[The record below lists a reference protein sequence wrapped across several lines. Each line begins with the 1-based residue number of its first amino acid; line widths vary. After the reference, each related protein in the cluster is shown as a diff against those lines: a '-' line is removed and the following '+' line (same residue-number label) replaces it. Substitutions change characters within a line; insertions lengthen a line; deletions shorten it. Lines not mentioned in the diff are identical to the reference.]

1 MIKVMS
7 SRLDRV
13 AEMATTVKQQCKH
26 LGFEQGDAIELAITE
41 ALNNV
46 ILHAHKELYRLS
58 IEVSV
63 ERIGLAL
70 QICVTDH
77 LNSLDSMHRRR
88 LVGGPPA
95 ILTLA
100 ESGRGLDIICE
111 IMDHVDYVDGQLR
124 MTMML
129 PEITSYSSNT

>member
-26 LGFEQGDAIELAITE
+26 LGFERGDAIELAITE

-46 ILHAHKELYRLS
+46 ILHAHKELHRLG

-63 ERIGLAL
+63 ERFGLAL
-70 QICVTDH
+70 QICVTDR

-88 LVGGPPA
+88 LVSGPPA